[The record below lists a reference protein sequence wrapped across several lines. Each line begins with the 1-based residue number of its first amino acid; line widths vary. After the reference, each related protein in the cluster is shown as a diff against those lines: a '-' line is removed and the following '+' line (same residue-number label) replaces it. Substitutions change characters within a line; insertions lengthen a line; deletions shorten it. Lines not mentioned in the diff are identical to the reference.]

1 MPKSKGPARAL
12 LSLSVYQPVTRDFA
26 FIVDSGVTAGDLLK
40 AVKSGAGPLLTDM
53 QVFDLYEGANIGDG
67 RKSIAVS
74 ITLTPTKATLTEEEI
89 EKISAEIVK
98 IAGKN
103 CGATLR
109 G

>member
-1 MPKSKGPARAL
+1 MS
-12 LSLSVYQPVTRDFA
+12 D
-26 FIVDSGVTAGDLLK
+26 
-40 AVKSGAGPLLTDM
+40 
-53 QVFDLYEGANIGDG
+53 EGAEVLD
-67 RKSIAVS
+67 RACA
-74 ITLTPTKATLTEEEI
+74 TLLTPTLTSTRATLTEEEI